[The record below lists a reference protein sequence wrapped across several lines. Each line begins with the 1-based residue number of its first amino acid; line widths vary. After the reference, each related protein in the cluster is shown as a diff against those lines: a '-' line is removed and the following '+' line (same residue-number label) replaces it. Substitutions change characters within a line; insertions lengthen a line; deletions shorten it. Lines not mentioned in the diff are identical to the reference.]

1 MNARIMQ
8 PAGSDIAEP
17 ESHIKASA
25 VVLTGCEGFAL
36 LLCSR
41 ARAIKLD
48 QRETHFEYS
57 HHGDN
62 VLAAIALG

>member
-17 ESHIKASA
+17 ESHIKAPA
-25 VVLTGCEGFAL
+25 VALTDREGFAR

-48 QRETHFEYS
+48 RRETHFEYS

-62 VLAAIALG
+62 ALAAIALG